1 MTKRIRIGTRES
13 KLALWQAMQVQQS
26 LNEDAGCE
34 TLLELIKSDGDINLI
49 KPLYELGVQGI
60 FTKAL
65 DIALLENRI
74 DIAVHSYK
82 DVPVQLPEGL
92 TIAAVL
98 KRGNPFDMLVCR
110 NEQTLTEV
118 VTGAALIIASSSIRR
133 KAQWLARY
141 PNSSIENI
149 RGNVQTR
156 LQKLQQSNWHGTIF
170 AAAGLERLGI
180 TDTETGPQLL
190 LDWMLPAPAQG
201 AIVVICRKEDA
212 SILQSCFSLN
222 HQDTATCTLIERSFM
237 RMMMGGC
244 STPISAYATVVNDRI
259 DFDANITAPNGSN
272 AVVVNINAPINEA
285 SQIASRAFEKMKEG
299 GVEKHLYKF

>member
-1 MTKRIRIGTRES
+1 MNKLIRIGTRES
-13 KLALWQAMQVQQS
+13 KLALWQAMQVQDS
-26 LNEDAGCE
+26 LHEKPGCE
-34 TLLELIKSDGDINLI
+34 TELVLIKSDGDINLS

-65 DIALLENRI
+65 DIALLDKKI

-98 KRGNPFDMLVCR
+98 KRGNPFDMLVCKNEHSLKEVLR
-110 NEQTLTEV
+110 NASL
-118 VTGAALIIASSSIRR
+118 LIATSSIRR

-141 PNSSIENI
+141 PETSIENI

-156 LQKLQQSNWHGTIF
+156 LQKLQESEWHGTIF

-180 TDTETGPQLL
+180 TAAETGPQLL

-201 AIVVICRKEDA
+201 AIVVICRKEDV
-212 SILQSCFSLN
+212 SVLELCSSLN
-222 HQDTATCTLIERSFM
+222 DQDTATCTYIERNFM

-244 STPISAYATVVNDRI
+244 STPVSAYATVIDERI
-259 DFDANITAPNGSN
+259 DFQANITAPNGRN
-272 AVVVNINAPINEA
+272 AVAVKINVPISEA
-285 SQIASRAFEKMKEG
+285 SQIAARAVEKMKQE
-299 GVEKHLYKF
+299 GVEKHLYKI

>member
-259 DFDANITAPNGSN
+259 DFHANITAPNGSN
-272 AVVVNINAPINEA
+272 AVVVKINAPINEA

-299 GVEKHLYKF
+299 GVEKHLYKI